1 MTKLKININAINN
14 FYFGSVMGVSISWR
28 NKMNSVSNF
37 SLKSKQGRSYQ
48 VVDKIFSNLQNK
60 GHIDQSKTRLYS
72 GTFFNRMFLVLM
84 VPN

>member
-37 SLKSKQGRSYQ
+37 SLKSKQGRLYQ
-48 VVDKIFSNLQNK
+48 IADNIFSNSQNMV
-60 GHIDQSKTRLYS
+60 HINQSKV
-72 GTFFNRMFLVLM
+72 LVY
-84 VPN
+84 VQ